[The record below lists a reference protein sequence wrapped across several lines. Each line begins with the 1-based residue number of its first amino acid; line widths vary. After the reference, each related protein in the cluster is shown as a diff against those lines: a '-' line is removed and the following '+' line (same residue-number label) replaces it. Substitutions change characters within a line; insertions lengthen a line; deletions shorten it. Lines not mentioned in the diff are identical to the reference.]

1 MRRLILFA
9 WGFLF
14 DHNVSP
20 LRNIPDIAVRHM
32 VLQMLGWMWACAFSI
47 ALGSYTILAISVLG
61 HVVLIAAATI
71 TVAIYTAASKRPEV
85 FITHLGRSRDGEH
98 V

>member
-1 MRRLILFA
+1 
-9 WGFLF
+9 
-14 DHNVSP
+14 
-20 LRNIPDIAVRHM
+20 
-32 VLQMLGWMWACAFSI
+32 
-47 ALGSYTILAISVLG
+47 LAISVLG